1 MSGQL
6 AVVLGYLVTLLV
18 WVGYLW
24 ATRPGGGGR

>member
-18 WVGYLW
+18 WAGYLW
-24 ATRPGGGGR
+24 ATRPDRRGR